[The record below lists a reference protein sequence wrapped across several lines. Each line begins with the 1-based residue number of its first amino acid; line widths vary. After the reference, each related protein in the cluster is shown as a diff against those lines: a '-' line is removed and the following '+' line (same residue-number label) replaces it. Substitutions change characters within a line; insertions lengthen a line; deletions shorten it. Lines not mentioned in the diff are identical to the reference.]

1 MLLKLPDSY
10 SCFLK
15 AEGNPIHLVSKF
27 SRELYLW
34 LQDSLI
40 PGDLLLLGRF
50 KEIAVAFVVIELLEN
65 LSM

>member
-1 MLLKLPDSY
+1 MLLKLPDGNL
-10 SCFLK
+10 CFLK

-40 PGDLLLLGRF
+40 PGDLLLLGHF